1 MTNTSLAPTTM
12 NEAMDFSNMLATSN
26 IVPES
31 FKNKPADIL
40 VAIQWGM
47 ELGLQPMQALQN
59 IAVINGKPSIWGDA
73 LLAIVRADARCLGV
87 HEEIKGEVATCTIKR
102 QHADGSVEPVTATF
116 SMTQAKTAG
125 LADKKGPW
133 TNYPRRMLQMRA
145 RGFAI
150 RDAFPDLLKGIIS
163 AEEAEDTPPPTKL
176 VTGLDS
182 VALPKAPTTEK
193 LVGDVLEAS
202 LEPPDAADIAD
213 NIVLDEPDDKWMV
226 MTESGKIARESRT
239 QAEFATAFLD
249 IIANC
254 RRNPKNAPL
263 VVMRHWLA
271 QTKEANIVCWNEL
284 DATMGEPLEEDY
296 QRCIKYFSA
305 KIGEE
310 GGDKNEQPD
319 NSGA

>member
-1 MTNTSLAPTTM
+1 MNNTSLAPRTM
-12 NEAMDFSNMLATSN
+12 DEAMAFSNMLATSN
-26 IVPES
+26 IVPDG

-87 HEEIKGEVATCTIKR
+87 HEEIKGEVASCTIKR

-116 SMTQAKTAG
+116 SMTQAKTPG

-163 AEEAEDTPPPTKL
+163 AEEAEDTPPAEAKL

-182 VALPKAPTTEK
+182 VALPKAPTREK

-202 LEPPDAADIAD
+202 LPPAAEPTDEPDK
-213 NIVLDEPDDKWMV
+213 PDDKWMV
-226 MTESGKIARESRT
+226 MTENGKIARESRT
-239 QAEFATAFLD
+239 QAEFATAFLE

-254 RRNPKNAPL
+254 RRNPKNISL
-263 VVMRHWLA
+263 VEMRHWLA
-271 QTKEANIVCWNEL
+271 QTKEANIVPWNEL

-296 QRCIKYFSA
+296 LKCIKYFSA

-319 NSGA
+319 TSGA